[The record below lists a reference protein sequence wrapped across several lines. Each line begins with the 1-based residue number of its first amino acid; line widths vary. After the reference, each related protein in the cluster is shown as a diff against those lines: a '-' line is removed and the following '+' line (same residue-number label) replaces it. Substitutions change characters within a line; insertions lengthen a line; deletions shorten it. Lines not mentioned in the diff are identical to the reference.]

1 MSDVELD
8 QAFFKAGTSFDRPMP
23 GESLTRDPDDRLPF
37 EQPPKFTDRND
48 ALEYHFELF
57 TEEDNYAGIMEALE
71 SGVSIMEVVQ
81 VFLMQGFR
89 DGLYNPDMMLMLAEP
104 LAYMIAALAERAEV
118 EFTIMNDPDEM
129 PTVEE
134 AELPIM
140 NQAMRTIEK
149 PEMDE
154 DFPADL
160 AGRLAK
166 LFEYVDPFILGFAF
180 AQGTRPSGHNMGS
193 FNYPIAFLFA
203 LAVMRVLFSC
213 RCLPTTRSPHF
224 NDGYNLPRKG
234 DGRTGCRLKI
244 PL

>member
-134 AELPIM
+134 TDLPIM

-160 AGRLAK
+160 AGRLENVQAPPS
-166 LFEYVDPFILGFAF
+166 LLGA
-180 AQGTRPSGHNMGS
+180 R
-193 FNYPIAFLFA
+193 
-203 LAVMRVLFSC
+203 
-213 RCLPTTRSPHF
+213 
-224 NDGYNLPRKG
+224 
-234 DGRTGCRLKI
+234 
-244 PL
+244 

>member
-8 QAFFKAGTSFDRPMP
+8 QAFFKAGTSFDRPLP
-23 GESLTRDPDDRLPF
+23 GESLTRDPDDRMPF
-37 EQPPKFTDRND
+37 EQHPKFTDRNE
-48 ALEYHFELF
+48 ALEYQFELF

-89 DGLYNPDMMLMLAEP
+89 DGLYNPDMMLMLAES
-104 LAYMIAALAERAEV
+104 LAYMIPALAERAEV

-134 AELPIM
+134 TDLPIM

-160 AGRLAK
+160 AGRLENVQAPPS
-166 LFEYVDPFILGFAF
+166 LLGA
-180 AQGTRPSGHNMGS
+180 R
-193 FNYPIAFLFA
+193 
-203 LAVMRVLFSC
+203 
-213 RCLPTTRSPHF
+213 
-224 NDGYNLPRKG
+224 
-234 DGRTGCRLKI
+234 
-244 PL
+244 

>member
-129 PTVEE
+129 PTIEE
-134 AELPIM
+134 TDLPIM

-160 AGRLAK
+160 AGRLENVQAPPS
-166 LFEYVDPFILGFAF
+166 LLGA
-180 AQGTRPSGHNMGS
+180 R
-193 FNYPIAFLFA
+193 
-203 LAVMRVLFSC
+203 
-213 RCLPTTRSPHF
+213 
-224 NDGYNLPRKG
+224 
-234 DGRTGCRLKI
+234 
-244 PL
+244 

>member
-129 PTVEE
+129 PTIEE
-134 AELPIM
+134 TDLPIM

-160 AGRLAK
+160 AGRLENVQAPRS
-166 LFEYVDPFILGFAF
+166 LLGA
-180 AQGTRPSGHNMGS
+180 R
-193 FNYPIAFLFA
+193 
-203 LAVMRVLFSC
+203 
-213 RCLPTTRSPHF
+213 
-224 NDGYNLPRKG
+224 
-234 DGRTGCRLKI
+234 
-244 PL
+244 

>member
-1 MSDVELD
+1 MSDVALD

-134 AELPIM
+134 TDLPIM

-160 AGRLAK
+160 AGRLENVQAPPS
-166 LFEYVDPFILGFAF
+166 LLGA
-180 AQGTRPSGHNMGS
+180 R
-193 FNYPIAFLFA
+193 
-203 LAVMRVLFSC
+203 
-213 RCLPTTRSPHF
+213 
-224 NDGYNLPRKG
+224 
-234 DGRTGCRLKI
+234 
-244 PL
+244 

>member
-104 LAYMIAALAERAEV
+104 LAYMVAALAERAEV

-134 AELPIM
+134 TDLPIM

-160 AGRLAK
+160 AGRLENVQAPPS
-166 LFEYVDPFILGFAF
+166 LLGA
-180 AQGTRPSGHNMGS
+180 R
-193 FNYPIAFLFA
+193 
-203 LAVMRVLFSC
+203 
-213 RCLPTTRSPHF
+213 
-224 NDGYNLPRKG
+224 
-234 DGRTGCRLKI
+234 
-244 PL
+244 

>member
-57 TEEDNYAGIMEALE
+57 TEEDNYAGIMDALE

-134 AELPIM
+134 TDLPIM

-149 PEMDE
+149 PQMDE

-160 AGRLAK
+160 AGRLENVQAPPSLLGAK
-166 LFEYVDPFILGFAF
+166 
-180 AQGTRPSGHNMGS
+180 
-193 FNYPIAFLFA
+193 
-203 LAVMRVLFSC
+203 
-213 RCLPTTRSPHF
+213 
-224 NDGYNLPRKG
+224 
-234 DGRTGCRLKI
+234 
-244 PL
+244 

>member
-8 QAFFKAGTSFDRPMP
+8 QAFFKAGTSFDRPLP

-71 SGVSIMEVVQ
+71 SGVAIMEVVQ

-104 LAYMIAALAERAEV
+104 LAYMVAALTERAEV

-129 PTVEE
+129 PTIEE
-134 AELPIM
+134 TDLPIM

-160 AGRLAK
+160 AGRLENVQAPPS
-166 LFEYVDPFILGFAF
+166 LLGA
-180 AQGTRPSGHNMGS
+180 R
-193 FNYPIAFLFA
+193 
-203 LAVMRVLFSC
+203 
-213 RCLPTTRSPHF
+213 
-224 NDGYNLPRKG
+224 
-234 DGRTGCRLKI
+234 
-244 PL
+244 

>member
-134 AELPIM
+134 TDLPIM

-160 AGRLAK
+160 AGK
-166 LFEYVDPFILGFAF
+166 LENVQAPPSLLGA
-180 AQGTRPSGHNMGS
+180 R
-193 FNYPIAFLFA
+193 
-203 LAVMRVLFSC
+203 
-213 RCLPTTRSPHF
+213 
-224 NDGYNLPRKG
+224 
-234 DGRTGCRLKI
+234 
-244 PL
+244 

>member
-57 TEEDNYAGIMEALE
+57 TEEDNYAGIMDALE

-134 AELPIM
+134 TDLPIM

-149 PEMDE
+149 PQMDE

-160 AGRLAK
+160 AGRLENVQAPPS
-166 LFEYVDPFILGFAF
+166 LLGA
-180 AQGTRPSGHNMGS
+180 R
-193 FNYPIAFLFA
+193 
-203 LAVMRVLFSC
+203 
-213 RCLPTTRSPHF
+213 
-224 NDGYNLPRKG
+224 
-234 DGRTGCRLKI
+234 
-244 PL
+244 

>member
-104 LAYMIAALAERAEV
+104 LAYMVAALAERAEV

-129 PTVEE
+129 PTIEE
-134 AELPIM
+134 TDLPIM

-160 AGRLAK
+160 AGRLENVQAPPS
-166 LFEYVDPFILGFAF
+166 LLGA
-180 AQGTRPSGHNMGS
+180 R
-193 FNYPIAFLFA
+193 
-203 LAVMRVLFSC
+203 
-213 RCLPTTRSPHF
+213 
-224 NDGYNLPRKG
+224 
-234 DGRTGCRLKI
+234 
-244 PL
+244 

>member
-23 GESLTRDPDDRLPF
+23 GESLTRDPDDRMPF

-57 TEEDNYAGIMEALE
+57 TEEDNYAGIIEALE

-134 AELPIM
+134 TDLPIM

-160 AGRLAK
+160 AGRLENVQAPPS
-166 LFEYVDPFILGFAF
+166 LLGA
-180 AQGTRPSGHNMGS
+180 R
-193 FNYPIAFLFA
+193 
-203 LAVMRVLFSC
+203 
-213 RCLPTTRSPHF
+213 
-224 NDGYNLPRKG
+224 
-234 DGRTGCRLKI
+234 
-244 PL
+244 

>member
-134 AELPIM
+134 TDLPIM
-140 NQAMRTIEK
+140 NQALRTIEK

-160 AGRLAK
+160 AGRLENVQAPPS
-166 LFEYVDPFILGFAF
+166 LLGA
-180 AQGTRPSGHNMGS
+180 R
-193 FNYPIAFLFA
+193 
-203 LAVMRVLFSC
+203 
-213 RCLPTTRSPHF
+213 
-224 NDGYNLPRKG
+224 
-234 DGRTGCRLKI
+234 
-244 PL
+244 

>member
-8 QAFFKAGTSFDRPMP
+8 QAFFKAGTSFDRPLP
-23 GESLTRDPDDRLPF
+23 GESLTRDPDDRMPF

-129 PTVEE
+129 PTIEE
-134 AELPIM
+134 TDLPIM

-160 AGRLAK
+160 AGRLENVQAPPS
-166 LFEYVDPFILGFAF
+166 LLGA
-180 AQGTRPSGHNMGS
+180 R
-193 FNYPIAFLFA
+193 
-203 LAVMRVLFSC
+203 
-213 RCLPTTRSPHF
+213 
-224 NDGYNLPRKG
+224 
-234 DGRTGCRLKI
+234 
-244 PL
+244 

>member
-104 LAYMIAALAERAEV
+104 LAYMVAALAERAEV

-129 PTVEE
+129 PTIEE
-134 AELPIM
+134 TDIPIM

-160 AGRLAK
+160 AGRLENVQAPPS
-166 LFEYVDPFILGFAF
+166 LLGA
-180 AQGTRPSGHNMGS
+180 R
-193 FNYPIAFLFA
+193 
-203 LAVMRVLFSC
+203 
-213 RCLPTTRSPHF
+213 
-224 NDGYNLPRKG
+224 
-234 DGRTGCRLKI
+234 
-244 PL
+244 

>member
-8 QAFFKAGTSFDRPMP
+8 QAFFKAGTSFDRPLP

-134 AELPIM
+134 TDLPIM

-149 PEMDE
+149 PEIDE

-160 AGRLAK
+160 AGRLENVQAPPS
-166 LFEYVDPFILGFAF
+166 LLGA
-180 AQGTRPSGHNMGS
+180 R
-193 FNYPIAFLFA
+193 
-203 LAVMRVLFSC
+203 
-213 RCLPTTRSPHF
+213 
-224 NDGYNLPRKG
+224 
-234 DGRTGCRLKI
+234 
-244 PL
+244 

>member
-23 GESLTRDPDDRLPF
+23 GESLTRDPDDRMPF
-37 EQPPKFTDRND
+37 ERPPKFTDRND

-57 TEEDNYAGIMEALE
+57 TEEDNYVRIMDALE

-89 DGLYNPDMMLMLAEP
+89 DGLFNPDMMLMLAEP
-104 LAYMIAALAERAEV
+104 LAYMVAALAERAEV

-134 AELPIM
+134 TDLPIM

-149 PEMDE
+149 PQMDE

-160 AGRLAK
+160 AGRLENVQAPPS
-166 LFEYVDPFILGFAF
+166 LLGA
-180 AQGTRPSGHNMGS
+180 R
-193 FNYPIAFLFA
+193 
-203 LAVMRVLFSC
+203 
-213 RCLPTTRSPHF
+213 
-224 NDGYNLPRKG
+224 
-234 DGRTGCRLKI
+234 
-244 PL
+244 

>member
-57 TEEDNYAGIMEALE
+57 TEEDNYAGIMDALE

-129 PTVEE
+129 PTAEE
-134 AELPIM
+134 TDLPIM

-160 AGRLAK
+160 AGRLENVQAPPS
-166 LFEYVDPFILGFAF
+166 LLGA
-180 AQGTRPSGHNMGS
+180 R
-193 FNYPIAFLFA
+193 
-203 LAVMRVLFSC
+203 
-213 RCLPTTRSPHF
+213 
-224 NDGYNLPRKG
+224 
-234 DGRTGCRLKI
+234 
-244 PL
+244 

>member
-57 TEEDNYAGIMEALE
+57 TEEDNYAGIMDALE

-129 PTVEE
+129 PTAEE
-134 AELPIM
+134 VELPIM

-160 AGRLAK
+160 AGRLENVQAPPS
-166 LFEYVDPFILGFAF
+166 LLGA
-180 AQGTRPSGHNMGS
+180 R
-193 FNYPIAFLFA
+193 
-203 LAVMRVLFSC
+203 
-213 RCLPTTRSPHF
+213 
-224 NDGYNLPRKG
+224 
-234 DGRTGCRLKI
+234 
-244 PL
+244 

>member
-48 ALEYHFELF
+48 ALEYYFELF
-57 TEEDNYAGIMEALE
+57 TEEDNYAGIMDALE

-129 PTVEE
+129 PTAEE
-134 AELPIM
+134 VELPIM

-160 AGRLAK
+160 AGRLENVQAPPS
-166 LFEYVDPFILGFAF
+166 LLGA
-180 AQGTRPSGHNMGS
+180 R
-193 FNYPIAFLFA
+193 
-203 LAVMRVLFSC
+203 
-213 RCLPTTRSPHF
+213 
-224 NDGYNLPRKG
+224 
-234 DGRTGCRLKI
+234 
-244 PL
+244 

>member
-57 TEEDNYAGIMEALE
+57 TEEDNYAGIMDALE

-129 PTVEE
+129 PTAEE
-134 AELPIM
+134 VELPIM

-160 AGRLAK
+160 AGRLENVQAPPS
-166 LFEYVDPFILGFAF
+166 LLGV
-180 AQGTRPSGHNMGS
+180 R
-193 FNYPIAFLFA
+193 
-203 LAVMRVLFSC
+203 
-213 RCLPTTRSPHF
+213 
-224 NDGYNLPRKG
+224 
-234 DGRTGCRLKI
+234 
-244 PL
+244 

>member
-57 TEEDNYAGIMEALE
+57 TEEDNYAGIMDALE

-134 AELPIM
+134 TDLPIM

-160 AGRLAK
+160 AGK
-166 LFEYVDPFILGFAF
+166 LENVQAPPSLLGA
-180 AQGTRPSGHNMGS
+180 R
-193 FNYPIAFLFA
+193 
-203 LAVMRVLFSC
+203 
-213 RCLPTTRSPHF
+213 
-224 NDGYNLPRKG
+224 
-234 DGRTGCRLKI
+234 
-244 PL
+244 

>member
-8 QAFFKAGTSFDRPMP
+8 QAFFKAGTSFARPMP
-23 GESLTRDPDDRLPF
+23 GESLTRDPDDRMPF

-129 PTVEE
+129 PTIEE
-134 AELPIM
+134 TDLPIM

-160 AGRLAK
+160 AGRLENVQAPPS
-166 LFEYVDPFILGFAF
+166 LLGA
-180 AQGTRPSGHNMGS
+180 R
-193 FNYPIAFLFA
+193 
-203 LAVMRVLFSC
+203 
-213 RCLPTTRSPHF
+213 
-224 NDGYNLPRKG
+224 
-234 DGRTGCRLKI
+234 
-244 PL
+244 

>member
-57 TEEDNYAGIMEALE
+57 TEEDNYAGIIEALE

-129 PTVEE
+129 PTIEE
-134 AELPIM
+134 TDLPIM

-160 AGRLAK
+160 AGRLENVQAPPS
-166 LFEYVDPFILGFAF
+166 LLGA
-180 AQGTRPSGHNMGS
+180 R
-193 FNYPIAFLFA
+193 
-203 LAVMRVLFSC
+203 
-213 RCLPTTRSPHF
+213 
-224 NDGYNLPRKG
+224 
-234 DGRTGCRLKI
+234 
-244 PL
+244 

>member
-57 TEEDNYAGIMEALE
+57 TEEDNYAGIMDALE

-129 PTVEE
+129 PTAEE
-134 AELPIM
+134 VELPIM

-160 AGRLAK
+160 AGK
-166 LFEYVDPFILGFAF
+166 LENVQAPPSLLGA
-180 AQGTRPSGHNMGS
+180 R
-193 FNYPIAFLFA
+193 
-203 LAVMRVLFSC
+203 
-213 RCLPTTRSPHF
+213 
-224 NDGYNLPRKG
+224 
-234 DGRTGCRLKI
+234 
-244 PL
+244 

>member
-81 VFLMQGFR
+81 VFLMQGVR

-134 AELPIM
+134 TDLPIM

-160 AGRLAK
+160 AGRLENVQAPPS
-166 LFEYVDPFILGFAF
+166 LLGA
-180 AQGTRPSGHNMGS
+180 R
-193 FNYPIAFLFA
+193 
-203 LAVMRVLFSC
+203 
-213 RCLPTTRSPHF
+213 
-224 NDGYNLPRKG
+224 
-234 DGRTGCRLKI
+234 
-244 PL
+244 

>member
-8 QAFFKAGTSFDRPMP
+8 QAFFKAGTSFDRPLP

-134 AELPIM
+134 TDLPIM

-160 AGRLAK
+160 AGRLENVQAPPS
-166 LFEYVDPFILGFAF
+166 LLGA
-180 AQGTRPSGHNMGS
+180 R
-193 FNYPIAFLFA
+193 
-203 LAVMRVLFSC
+203 
-213 RCLPTTRSPHF
+213 
-224 NDGYNLPRKG
+224 
-234 DGRTGCRLKI
+234 
-244 PL
+244 

>member
-104 LAYMIAALAERAEV
+104 LAYMVAALAERAEV

-129 PTVEE
+129 PTIEE
-134 AELPIM
+134 TDLPIM

-160 AGRLAK
+160 AGRLENVQVPPS
-166 LFEYVDPFILGFAF
+166 LLGA
-180 AQGTRPSGHNMGS
+180 R
-193 FNYPIAFLFA
+193 
-203 LAVMRVLFSC
+203 
-213 RCLPTTRSPHF
+213 
-224 NDGYNLPRKG
+224 
-234 DGRTGCRLKI
+234 
-244 PL
+244 

>member
-23 GESLTRDPDDRLPF
+23 GESLTRDPDDRMPF

-57 TEEDNYAGIMEALE
+57 TEEDNYVGIMDALE

-89 DGLYNPDMMLMLAEP
+89 DGLFNPDMMLMLAEP

-134 AELPIM
+134 TDLPIM

-160 AGRLAK
+160 AGK
-166 LFEYVDPFILGFAF
+166 LENVQAPPSLLGA
-180 AQGTRPSGHNMGS
+180 R
-193 FNYPIAFLFA
+193 
-203 LAVMRVLFSC
+203 
-213 RCLPTTRSPHF
+213 
-224 NDGYNLPRKG
+224 
-234 DGRTGCRLKI
+234 
-244 PL
+244 

>member
-8 QAFFKAGTSFDRPMP
+8 QAFFKAGTSFDRPLP
-23 GESLTRDPDDRLPF
+23 GESLTRDPDDRMPF

-57 TEEDNYAGIMEALE
+57 TEEDNYAGIIEALE

-104 LAYMIAALAERAEV
+104 LAYMVAALAERAEV

-129 PTVEE
+129 PTIEE
-134 AELPIM
+134 TDLPIM

-160 AGRLAK
+160 AGSLENVQAPPS
-166 LFEYVDPFILGFAF
+166 LLGA
-180 AQGTRPSGHNMGS
+180 R
-193 FNYPIAFLFA
+193 
-203 LAVMRVLFSC
+203 
-213 RCLPTTRSPHF
+213 
-224 NDGYNLPRKG
+224 
-234 DGRTGCRLKI
+234 
-244 PL
+244 

>member
-57 TEEDNYAGIMEALE
+57 TEEDNYAGIMDALE

-160 AGRLAK
+160 AGRLENVQAPPS
-166 LFEYVDPFILGFAF
+166 LLGA
-180 AQGTRPSGHNMGS
+180 R
-193 FNYPIAFLFA
+193 
-203 LAVMRVLFSC
+203 
-213 RCLPTTRSPHF
+213 
-224 NDGYNLPRKG
+224 
-234 DGRTGCRLKI
+234 
-244 PL
+244 